1 MLRHFRNFLPLALV
15 LLASS
20 HLLVGCVESEFTLAP
35 QSRLPRWFAVPA
47 GLSRSDVSVTLTY
60 YTTGKVRLALV
71 DRKGKKFSEI
81 VGESQWHP
89 ETISKRNRDGG
100 LDANSYPHYS
110 IVRVKSIIEVFEFKR
125 LEPIFYVTDDPR
137 IVTPSSS
144 RTGQR

>member
-1 MLRHFRNFLPLALV
+1 MLRQFSNSLLLALL

-35 QSRLPRWFAVPA
+35 QSRLPTWFTVPA
-47 GLSRSDVSVTLTY
+47 GLSRSDVSVTLAY
-60 YTTGKVRLALV
+60 YTTGKVRLALA
-71 DRKGKKFSEI
+71 DRKGKKIAEI

-89 ETISKRNRDGG
+89 DTLSKRNKDGG

-110 IVRVKSIIEVFEFKR
+110 IIRAKSIVEVFEFKR

-137 IVTPSSS
+137 IVAPSFS
-144 RTGQR
+144 RNR